1 MAHRLDVAKKLGLN
15 EYESKAYMCLLER
28 GEASASSV
36 STLGGIPRARVY
48 DVLASLEKK
57 GFVEKKAVK
66 PVSYFAVRP
75 KNVVK
80 KIEAIQRK
88 NFEDSISEL
97 SGIASLLE
105 SQVEFTKKPD
115 DYGQVVLLSGWDNIY
130 SKIHEKLNETS
141 KEVVFSTTSKEQ
153 IEKKRQVFAKKLDEL
168 EKKGVAITFKRS
180 ASRFVLFDETT
191 VLLFLNPPSQNP
203 ENDKAVLLNNQFV
216 SSIFKKK

>member
-1 MAHRLDVAKKLGLN
+1 MVHRLEVAKKLGLN
-15 EYESKAYMCLLER
+15 EYESKAYLCLLER
-28 GEASASSV
+28 GMASASSV
-36 STLGGIPRARVY
+36 STFGAIPRARVY

-97 SGIASLLE
+97 SGIATALE
-105 SQVEFTKKPD
+105 SQVAYNGKPD
-115 DYGQVVLLSGWDNIY
+115 DYGQVVLLSGWNNIY
-130 SKIHEKLNETS
+130 SKIHEKLGETS
-141 KEVVFSTTSKEQ
+141 KEVVFSTTSRDQ
-153 IEKKRQVFAKKLDEL
+153 IKKKRQAFAKKIEEL
-168 EKKGVAITFKRS
+168 EKNGITVKFRQS
-180 ASRFVLFDETT
+180 PSRYVLFDDST

-203 ENDKAVLLNNQFV
+203 ENDRAVLLNNQFV
-216 SSIFKKK
+216 TSFFKKK